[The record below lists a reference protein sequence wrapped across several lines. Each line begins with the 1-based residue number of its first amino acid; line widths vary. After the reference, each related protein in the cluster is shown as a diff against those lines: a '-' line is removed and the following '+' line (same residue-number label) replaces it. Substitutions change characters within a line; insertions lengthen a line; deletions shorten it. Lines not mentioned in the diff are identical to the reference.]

1 MSQKIVVNEKEI
13 TIYPAVEKDQ
23 PLILLNN
30 FSGDGKSIRDELDKL
45 NAPDM
50 NFVSIGNLNWDHEM
64 SPWYCPALSADDT
77 PCTGGADEFL
87 PILTEKI
94 LPAVLENLQGTPKF
108 IGLAGYS
115 LAGLFAIYATYH
127 TEIFERVASMS
138 GSLWFPDFVE
148 YVEQHEMK
156 RVPKKF
162 YISLGDREAK
172 TRNKIL
178 QTVQENTEKIVAYYQ
193 SQSIPVEF
201 ELNPGNHYKNPALRT
216 AKGIIAIF

>member
-1 MSQKIVVNEKEI
+1 
-13 TIYPAVEKDQ
+13 
-23 PLILLNN
+23 
-30 FSGDGKSIRDELDKL
+30 
-45 NAPDM
+45 
-50 NFVSIGNLNWDHEM
+50 
-64 SPWYCPALSADDT
+64 
-77 PCTGGADEFL
+77 
-87 PILTEKI
+87 
-94 LPAVLENLQGTPKF
+94 
-108 IGLAGYS
+108 
-115 LAGLFAIYATYH
+115 
-127 TEIFERVASMS
+127 MS